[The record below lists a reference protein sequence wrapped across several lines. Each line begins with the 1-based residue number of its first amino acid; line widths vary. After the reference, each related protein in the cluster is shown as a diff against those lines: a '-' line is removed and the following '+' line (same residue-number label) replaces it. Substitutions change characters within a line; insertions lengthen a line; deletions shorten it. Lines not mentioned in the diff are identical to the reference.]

1 MNLELLKGLEE
12 FGKKNFMFN
21 VHADVGRFLYL
32 LVKLGYRKVLEVGM
46 SNGYSALWMAF
57 AGGKVRSIER
67 DKEKIKLA
75 EENFRKG
82 GVNVEILEGD
92 AKEILKDIKGEFDL
106 VLIDATKKEYIEYV
120 KLLEGRFKVLVADN
134 TISHK
139 GKVKDYLE
147 YVRKNYDSFELDIG
161 AGAEVSLNIS

>member
-1 MNLELLKGLEE
+1 MKI
-12 FGKKNFMFN
+12 
-21 VHADVGRFLYL
+21 DC
-32 LVKLGYRKVLEVGM
+32 VLT
-46 SNGYSALWMAF
+46 STN
-57 AGGKVRSIER
+57 
-67 DKEKIKLA
+67 
-75 EENFRKG
+75 
-82 GVNVEILEGD
+82 
-92 AKEILKDIKGEFDL
+92 
-106 VLIDATKKEYIEYV
+106 TKKEYIEYV